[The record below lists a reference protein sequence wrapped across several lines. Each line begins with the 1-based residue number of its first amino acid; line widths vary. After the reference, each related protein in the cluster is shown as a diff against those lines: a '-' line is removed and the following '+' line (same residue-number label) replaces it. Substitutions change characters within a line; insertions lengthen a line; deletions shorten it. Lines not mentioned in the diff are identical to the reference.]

1 MNLIQTLR
9 RRTPLGWRQLIHD
22 KPRLLTAIAGI
33 AFADILIF
41 LQLGFQG
48 ALFYSNTK
56 LPRQLDGDILIFS
69 SEAVNLMKSY
79 TFSRRRLYQA
89 MDVPGVEKTKA
100 LYVNTISWRN
110 PVTQEKATLQVLGQ
124 NPEDEVLTLPTIN
137 QQRDAIK
144 LPNTV
149 LMDRSAKGDYGEV
162 IAQVEQGQLVQTEI
176 DRNTVSITG
185 LFELGASFASDGML
199 VTSDQTFLRFFPK
212 RDASTVTVGLIDIA
226 PGGDPLQV
234 KRDLQAHLPNDVKV
248 FTAEE
253 YVEFEVNE
261 IKTNSPIGAIFS
273 IGSAMGFAV
282 GVIIVYQVLATDVSA
297 HMGEY
302 ATFRAMGYRQNY
314 LLGVVFEEALIMSVM
329 GFIPSV
335 GISIGLYQ
343 LTSAATS
350 LPMIMTTTRV
360 IGIWIATVAMCVVSG
375 AIATRK
381 LQGADP
387 ADIF

>member
-1 MNLIQTLR
+1 MTLLKTLQ

-48 ALFYSNTK
+48 ALFYTNTK
-56 LPRQLDGDILIFS
+56 LPRQLDGDLVIFS
-69 SEAVNLMKSY
+69 TEAVNLMKSY

-89 MDVPGVEKTKA
+89 LDVPGVEQAKA
-100 LYVNTISWRN
+100 LYFNTISWRH
-110 PVTQEKATLQVLGQ
+110 PETQEKATLQILGQ
-124 NPEDEVLTLPTIN
+124 DPEADVLLIPGVN

-149 LMDRSAKGDYGEV
+149 LMDRAAKGDYAEV

-176 DRNTVSITG
+176 DRNTVSVTG
-185 LFELGASFASDGML
+185 LFNLGASFASDGML

-212 RDASTVTVGLIDIA
+212 RDASTVSVGLIDIA
-226 PGGDPLQV
+226 ETADILQV
-234 KRDLQAHLPNDVKV
+234 KRDLAAYLPDDVKV

-273 IGSAMGFAV
+273 IGSFMGFAV
-282 GVIIVYQVLATDVSA
+282 GVIIVYQVLSTDVSA

-314 LLGVVFEEALIMSVM
+314 LLGVVFEEALIMSIL

-335 GISIGLYQ
+335 GISFGLYQ

-350 LPMIMTTTRV
+350 LPMLMTTARIV
-360 IGIWIATVAMCVVSG
+360 GIWVATVAMCVVSG

>member
-1 MNLIQTLR
+1 MNFLKPLK

-48 ALFYSNTK
+48 ALYYSNTK
-56 LPRQLDGDILIFS
+56 LSRQFDGDLFIFS
-69 SEAVNLMKSY
+69 AEAVNLMKPY
-79 TFSRRRLYQA
+79 TFSRRRLYQT
-89 MDVPGVEKTKA
+89 MDVPGVESTKA
-100 LYVNTISWRN
+100 LYVNNISWRN
-110 PVTQEKATLQVLGQ
+110 PETQEKAVLQVLGQ
-124 NPEDEVLTLPTIN
+124 DPEDTVLILPEIN
-137 QQRDAIK
+137 QQLDAIK

-149 LMDRSAKGDYGEV
+149 LMDRAAKGDYAEV
-162 IAQVEQGQLVQTEI
+162 IAQVEQNEIVQTEI
-176 DRNTVSITG
+176 DRNTVTVTG
-185 LFELGASFASDGML
+185 LFTLGASFASDGML
-199 VTSDQTFLRFFPK
+199 VTSDQTFLRLFPG
-212 RDASTVTVGLIDIA
+212 RDAGTVTLGLVDIEEGA
-226 PGGDPLQV
+226 DLLQV
-234 KRDLQAHLPNDVKV
+234 KQALVAHLPDDVKI
-248 FTAEE
+248 FTAQE
-253 YVEFEVNE
+253 YIDFEVNE
-261 IKTNSPIGAIFS
+261 IQTNSPIGAIFS
-273 IGSAMGFAV
+273 IGSFMGFAV
-282 GVIIVYQVLATDVSA
+282 GVIIVYQVLSTDVSA

-314 LLGVVFEEALIMSVM
+314 LLGVVFEEALIMSVL

-335 GISIGLYQ
+335 GISLGLYQ

-350 LPMIMTTTRV
+350 LPMLMTTARIV
-360 IGIWIATVAMCVVSG
+360 GIWVATVAMCVVSG

>member
-1 MNLIQTLR
+1 MNLLKTLR
-9 RRTPLGWRQLIHD
+9 RRTPLGWRQLSHD

-56 LPRQLDGDILIFS
+56 LPRQLNGDLFIFS
-69 SEAVNLMKSY
+69 AEAVNLTKPY

-89 MDVPGVEKTKA
+89 MDVPGVESTKA

-110 PVTQEKATLQVLGQ
+110 PETQEKALLQILGQ
-124 NPEDEVLTLPTIN
+124 DPEEEVLLLPEIN
-137 QQRDAIK
+137 QQLDAIK

-149 LMDRSAKGDYGEV
+149 LMDRAAKGDYAAV
-162 IAQVEQGQLVQTEI
+162 IAQVEQGKAVQTEI
-176 DRNTVSITG
+176 DRNTVTVTG
-185 LFELGASFASDGML
+185 LFDLGASFASDGML
-199 VTSDQTFLRFFPK
+199 VTSDQTFLRFFPN
-212 RDASTVTVGLIDIA
+212 REAGTVTAGLIDISEGA
-226 PGGDPLQV
+226 DPLQV
-234 KRDLQAHLPNDVKV
+234 KQDLAAYLPDDVKV

-253 YVEFEVNE
+253 YVKFEINE

-273 IGSAMGFAV
+273 IGSLMGFAV
-282 GVIIVYQVLATDVSA
+282 GVIIVYQVLSTDVSA

-302 ATFRAMGYRQNY
+302 ATFRAMGYRQSY
-314 LLGVVFEEALIMSVM
+314 LLGVVFEEALIMSVL
-329 GFIPSV
+329 GFIPSL
-335 GISIGLYQ
+335 GISLGLYQ

-350 LPMIMTTTRV
+350 LPMLMTTAR
-360 IGIWIATVAMCVVSG
+360 IAGIWIATVAMCVVSG
-375 AIATRK
+375 AIAQRK